1 MSIINLPYTF
11 QPGTTIASAQVNA
24 DFAAILAVVNGNLD
38 GTNFS
43 TIFTSLNLS
52 TTKGHGTFA
61 GGLIVQWGAPTGIAA
76 DNSSPSTQTFDIAFP
91 NNVIA
96 VWCQIP
102 INTQNRAQLVAA
114 YPNNATTTNFVLNAM
129 GGPAGTTV
137 QVDWIAIG
145 W

>member
-24 DFAAILAVVNGNLD
+24 DFAAILNVVNGNLD

-52 TTKGHGTFA
+52 TAKGHGTFS
-61 GGLIVQWGAPTGIAA
+61 GGLILQWASIAALAA
-76 DNSSPSTQTFDIAFP
+76 DNSSPSTQTYDIPFP
-91 NNVIA
+91 NNVIG
-96 VWCQIP
+96 VWCQVDL
-102 INTQNRAQLVAA
+102 NTQNRAQLIAA
-114 YPNNATTTNFVLNAM
+114 YPNNPGLANFTINAM
-129 GGPAGTTV
+129 GGPAGSAV
-137 QVDWIAIG
+137 QVFWIALG